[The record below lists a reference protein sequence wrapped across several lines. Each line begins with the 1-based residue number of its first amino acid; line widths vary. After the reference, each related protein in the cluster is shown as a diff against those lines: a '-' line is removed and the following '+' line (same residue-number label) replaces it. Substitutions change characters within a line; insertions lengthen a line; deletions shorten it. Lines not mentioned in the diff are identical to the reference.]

1 MQRLGAVARFL
12 LLSLLL
18 VLALGGCLWL
28 VIATRTVFDIGFNL
42 QSAGWLRRGSGAD
55 DRQAGRRNGLLQSE
69 LACRRGGWSALWS
82 LWLLLRWQWRQL
94 RQRRLQRRRLR
105 QLLRRGLLRREKGR
119 DAFSYSTTVTLTAS
133 LGLMLRKQVRRRP
146 LLSTPGSD
154 VSRCG

>member
-12 LLSLLL
+12 LPVS
-18 VLALGGCLWL
+18 APGGCLWL
-28 VIATRTVFDIGFNL
+28 SLTTRTVFAIGVNL
-42 QSAGWLRRGSGAD
+42 QSAGWLRRGSSAD
-55 DRQAGRRNGLLQSE
+55 GGQAGWRNGLLQSE
-69 LACRRGGWSALWS
+69 LACRRDGWSALWS
-82 LWLLLRWQWRQL
+82 LWLRLRWQWRRL

-119 DAFSYSTTVTLTAS
+119 DAFSYSTTVTLTAA